1 MKRILSTLLV
11 FALAIPLFVN
21 CKKDK
26 GVPVESFSI
35 DPVTVYLNDGD
46 THQLDVI
53 VQPKKAKKGEFMSSL
68 VWVSDDENIASVD
81 ENGLVT
87 AKMRGNTRITASTS
101 DGTLSAS
108 CDVNV
113 QLVLTDDKDITAYF
127 EGNFALALRYKG
139 LIADENKITYGDVKD
154 IKEFDVPALYVK
166 DIETAGGLEFL
177 VNLESLDLGGAKNLT
192 SLNVSTLTKLKKLV
206 AAKGKLTHVDLTNCS
221 DLESVFMDDNKLES
235 VVFGQHPNLTK
246 VSMNTNKLK
255 EFNASSLPGLV
266 YLDLAENELESIDLT
281 GCKLIETLWLNN
293 NKLKSIDAGSLE
305 KLQLQG
311 FRFFFNPGENGVL
324 NVKDSKNS
332 MSLWSWQM
340 IKGDESSRVKGTLY
354 CENSPKIKTQPKS
367 EIAAKTGVPFSV
379 SVEMESSGNYQYM
392 WVMSTPIADESTGL
406 TSYAISAP
414 LSDDSDGSYYISG
427 SNTNTLT
434 INVGSSNI
442 FVLLACMI
450 YDEATGT
457 TTISDFASIKYE

>member
-11 FALAIPLFVN
+11 IALAIPLFVN

-53 VQPKKAKKGEFMSSL
+53 VQPGKAKKGEFMSSL

-127 EGNFALALRYKG
+127 EGSFALALQYKK
-139 LIADENKITYGDVKD
+139 LIADNNKITYGEVKNITD
-154 IKEFDVPALYVK
+154 FDVPALYVK

-206 AAKGKLTHVDLTNCS
+206 ATKGKLTHVDLTNCS
-221 DLESVFMDDNKLES
+221 DLESVIMDDNKLES

-266 YLDLAENELESIDLT
+266 YLDLSENELESINLT
-281 GCKLIETLWLNN
+281 GCKLIESLWLNY
-293 NKLKSIDAGSLE
+293 NKLKSIDAGALPDKMTKFE
-305 KLQLQG
+305 Y
-311 FRFFFNPGENGVL
+311 FFNPGENGGLKVIYG
-324 NVKDSKNS
+324 KISGTS
-332 MSLWSWQM
+332 YSWQM
-340 IKGDESSRVKGTLY
+340 IKGDESSRVKGVLY
-354 CENSPKIKTQPKS
+354 CENSPKIKTQPTP
-367 EIAAKTGVPFSV
+367 EIAAKPGVPFSV
-379 SVEMESSGNYQYM
+379 SVEMESTGNYQYY
-392 WVMSTPIADESTGL
+392 WCLSAPAEVGSTGL
-406 TSYAISAP
+406 TGYPFNPIS
-414 LSDDSDGSYYISG
+414 DFSDGTYYISG

-434 INVGSSNI
+434 INVGNLDM
-442 FVLLACMI
+442 FVLLTCMI
-450 YDEATGT
+450 YDEATGAST
-457 TTISDFASIKYE
+457 LSDFVSVK

>member
-11 FALAIPLFVN
+11 IALAIPLFVN

-26 GVPVESFSI
+26 GVQVESFSI
-35 DPVTVYLNDGD
+35 EPVTVCLNDGD

-113 QLVLTDDKDITAYF
+113 QLVLTDDKDISAYF

-139 LIADENKITYGDVKD
+139 LIADNNKITYGEVKN
-154 IKEFDVPALYVK
+154 ITEFDVPALYVK

-177 VNLESLDLGGAKNLT
+177 VNLESLDLRGAKNLT

-206 AAKGKLTHVDLTNCS
+206 ATKGKLTHVDLTNCS

-266 YLDLAENELESIDLT
+266 YLDLAENELESIDLS

-293 NKLKSIDAGSLE
+293 NKLKSIDASSLE

-324 NVKDSKNS
+324 KVTNGKNS
-332 MSLWSWQM
+332 MTLWSWQM

-354 CENSPKIKTQPKS
+354 CENSPKIKTQPEP
-367 EIAAKTGVPFSV
+367 EIAAKPGVPFSV
-379 SVEMESSGNYQYM
+379 SVEMESTGNYKYN
-392 WVMSTPIADESTGL
+392 WLLSSPVENETPGL
-406 TSYAISAP
+406 TSYGINP
-414 LSDDSDGSYYISG
+414 LSDYSDGTYYISG

-434 INVGSSNI
+434 INVGNSDM

-457 TTISDFASIKYE
+457 TTVSDFASIKYE

>member
-11 FALAIPLFVN
+11 IALAIPLFVN

-53 VQPKKAKKGEFMSSL
+53 VQPGKAKKGEFMSSL

-127 EGNFALALRYKG
+127 EGSFALALKYNG
-139 LIADENKITYGDVKD
+139 LIADNNKITYGDVKD

-166 DIETAGGLEFL
+166 DIETAEGLEFL
-177 VNLESLDLGGAKNLT
+177 VNLEYLDLGGAKNLT

-206 AAKGKLTHVDLTNCS
+206 ATKGKLTHVDLTSCS
-221 DLESVFMDDNKLES
+221 DLESVIMDDNKLES

-255 EFNASSLPGLV
+255 EFNASSFPGLV
-266 YLDLAENELESIDLT
+266 YLDLSENELESINLT

-293 NKLKSIDAGSLE
+293 NKLKSIDASSLE
-305 KLQLQG
+305 KLQLG
-311 FRFFFNPGENGVL
+311 KFRFFFNPGENGVL
-324 NVKDSKNS
+324 NVTYGKSS
-332 MSLWSWQM
+332 MTLWSWQM

-354 CENSPKIKTQPKS
+354 CENSPKIKTQPEP
-367 EIAAKTGVPFSV
+367 EIAAKPGVPFSV
-379 SVEMESSGNYQYM
+379 SVEMESTGNYKYY
-392 WVMSTPIADESTGL
+392 WCLSAPVEDGSTGL
-406 TSYAISAP
+406 TSYPIQP
-414 LSDDSDGSYYISG
+414 ISDDSDGTYYVSG

-434 INVGSSNI
+434 INVGSSDI

-457 TTISDFASIKYE
+457 STVSDFSRIKYE

>member
-11 FALAIPLFVN
+11 IALAIPLFVN

-35 DPVTVYLNDGD
+35 DPVTVYLNDGE

-101 DGTLSAS
+101 DGTMSAS

-127 EGNFALALRYKG
+127 EGNFALALQYKG
-139 LIADENKITYGDVKD
+139 LIDDDNKITYGEVKN
-154 IKEFDVPALYVK
+154 ITEFDVPALYVK

-206 AAKGKLTHVDLTNCS
+206 ATKGKLTHVDLTNCS

-235 VVFGQHPNLTK
+235 VAFGQHPNLAK

-255 EFNASSLPGLV
+255 EFNASTLPGLV
-266 YLDLAENELESIDLT
+266 YLDLTENELESIDLT
-281 GCKLIETLWLNN
+281 GCKLIETLWLEY
-293 NKLKSIDAGSLE
+293 NKLKSIDVSSLE
-305 KLQLQG
+305 KLELQG
-311 FRFFFNPGENGVL
+311 LRFFFNPGENGVL
-324 NVKDSKNS
+324 KVTGGKNS

-367 EIAAKTGVPFSV
+367 EIAAKLGVPFSV
-379 SVEMESSGNYQYM
+379 SVEMESTGNYKYN
-392 WVMSTPIADESTGL
+392 WLLSAPVENETTGL
-406 TSYAISAP
+406 TAYGINP
-414 LSDDSDGSYYISG
+414 LSDDSDGTYYVSG

-434 INVGSSNI
+434 INVGSSDI

-457 TTISDFASIKYE
+457 TTVSDFSRIKYE

>member
-1 MKRILSTLLV
+1 
-11 FALAIPLFVN
+11 
-21 CKKDK
+21 
-26 GVPVESFSI
+26 
-35 DPVTVYLNDGD
+35 
-46 THQLDVI
+46 
-53 VQPKKAKKGEFMSSL
+53 MSSL

-101 DGTLSAS
+101 DGTMSAS

-113 QLVLTDDKDITAYF
+113 QLVLTDDKDISAYF

-139 LIADENKITYGDVKD
+139 LIADENKITYGEVKN
-154 IKEFDVPALYVK
+154 ITEFDVPALYVK

-206 AAKGKLTHVDLTNCS
+206 ATKGKLTHVDLTNCS

-266 YLDLAENELESIDLT
+266 YLDLAENELESIDLS

-354 CENSPKIKTQPKS
+354 CEKSPKIKTQPKP
-367 EIAAKTGVPFSV
+367 EIAAKLGVPFSV
-379 SVEMESSGNYQYM
+379 SVEMESTGNYKYN
-392 WVMSTPIADESTGL
+392 WLLSSPVENETPGL
-406 TSYAISAP
+406 TSYGINP
-414 LSDDSDGSYYISG
+414 LSDYSDGTYYISG

-434 INVGSSNI
+434 INVGNSDM

-457 TTISDFASIKYE
+457 TTVSDFASIKYE

>member
-1 MKRILSTLLV
+1 MKRIISTLLV
-11 FALAIPLFVN
+11 FALAFPLFVN

-53 VQPKKAKKGEFMSSL
+53 VQPGKAKKGEFMSSL

-81 ENGLVT
+81 ANGLVT

-113 QLVLTDDKDITAYF
+113 QLVLTDDKDISAYF
-127 EGNFALALRYKG
+127 EGNFALALKYNG
-139 LIADENKITYGDVKD
+139 LIADNNKITYGEVKN
-154 IKEFDVPALYVK
+154 ITEFDVPALYVK
-166 DIETAGGLEFL
+166 DIETAEGLEFL

-206 AAKGKLTHVDLTNCS
+206 ATKGKLTHVDLTSCS
-221 DLESVFMDDNKLES
+221 DLESVIMDDNKLES

-266 YLDLAENELESIDLT
+266 YLDLSENELESINLT
-281 GCKLIETLWLNN
+281 GCKLIETLWLEY
-293 NKLKSIDAGSLE
+293 NKLKSIDVSSLE
-305 KLQLQG
+305 KLQLQR
-311 FRFFFNPGENGVL
+311 FKFFFNPGENGVL
-324 NVKDSKNS
+324 KVTDGHNS

-340 IKGDESSRVKGTLY
+340 IKGDESSRVKGVLY
-354 CENSPKIKTQPKS
+354 CENSPKIKTQPEP

-379 SVEMESSGNYQYM
+379 SVEMESTGNYKYY
-392 WVMSTPIADESTGL
+392 WCLSAPLEDGSTGL
-406 TSYAISAP
+406 TIYATQPI
-414 LSDDSDGSYYISG
+414 SDDSDGTYYISG
-427 SNTNTLT
+427 SNTDTLT
-434 INVGSSNI
+434 INVGNSDT

-457 TTISDFASIKYE
+457 TTISDFSRIKYE

>member
-11 FALAIPLFVN
+11 IALAIPLFVN

-26 GVPVESFSI
+26 GVQVESFSI

-53 VQPKKAKKGEFMSSL
+53 VQPKKAKKSELMSSL

-113 QLVLTDDKDITAYF
+113 QLVLTDDKDISAYF
-127 EGNFALALRYKG
+127 EGSFALALRYKG
-139 LIADENKITYGDVKD
+139 LIADENKITYGEVKN
-154 IKEFDVPALYVK
+154 ITEFDVPALYVK

-206 AAKGKLTHVDLTNCS
+206 ATKGKLTHVDLTNCS
-221 DLESVFMDDNKLES
+221 KLESVFMDDNKLES

-266 YLDLAENELESIDLT
+266 YLDLAENELESIDLS

-293 NKLKSIDAGSLE
+293 NKLKSIDASSLE

-324 NVKDSKNS
+324 KVTNGKNS
-332 MSLWSWQM
+332 MTLWSWQM

-354 CENSPKIKTQPKS
+354 CENSPKIKTQPEP
-367 EIAAKTGVPFSV
+367 EIAAKPGVPFSV
-379 SVEMESSGNYQYM
+379 SVEMESTGNYKYN
-392 WVMSTPIADESTGL
+392 WLLSSPVENETPGL
-406 TSYAISAP
+406 TSYGINP
-414 LSDDSDGSYYISG
+414 LSDYSDGTYYISG

-434 INVGSSNI
+434 INVGNSDM

-457 TTISDFASIKYE
+457 TTVSDFASIKYE

>member
-11 FALAIPLFVN
+11 IALAIPLFVN

-53 VQPKKAKKGEFMSSL
+53 VQPKKAKKGELMSSL

-113 QLVLTDDKDITAYF
+113 QLVLTDDKDISAYF
-127 EGNFALALRYKG
+127 EGNFALALKYNG
-139 LIADENKITYGDVKD
+139 LIADNNKITYGEVKN
-154 IKEFDVPALYVK
+154 ITEFDVPALYVK
-166 DIETAGGLEFL
+166 DIETAEGLEFL

-206 AAKGKLTHVDLTNCS
+206 ATKGKLTHVDLTSCS
-221 DLESVFMDDNKLES
+221 DLESVIMDDNKLES

-266 YLDLAENELESIDLT
+266 YLDLSENELESINLT
-281 GCKLIETLWLNN
+281 GCKLIETLWLEY
-293 NKLKSIDAGSLE
+293 NKLKSIDVSSLE
-305 KLQLQG
+305 KLKLER
-311 FRFFFNPGENGVL
+311 FKFFFNPGENGVL
-324 NVKDSKNS
+324 KVTDGHNS

-340 IKGDESSRVKGTLY
+340 IKGDESSRVKGVLY
-354 CENSPKIKTQPKS
+354 CENSPKIKTQPEP
-367 EIAAKTGVPFSV
+367 EIAAKPGVPFSV
-379 SVEMESSGNYQYM
+379 SVEMESTGNYKYY
-392 WVMSTPIADESTGL
+392 WCLSAPIEDGSTGL
-406 TSYAISAP
+406 TSYPTQPIS
-414 LSDDSDGSYYISG
+414 DYSDGTYYISG

-434 INVGSSNI
+434 INVGSSDM

-457 TTISDFASIKYE
+457 TTISDFSRIKYE

>member
-53 VQPKKAKKGEFMSSL
+53 VQPKKAKKGELMSSL

-113 QLVLTDDKDITAYF
+113 QLVLTDDKDISAYF
-127 EGNFALALRYKG
+127 EGNFALALEYDGK
-139 LIADENKITYGDVKD
+139 IADNNKITYGEVKN
-154 IKEFDVPALYVK
+154 ITEFYVPSIYAK
-166 DIETAGGLEFL
+166 DIETADGLEFL
-177 VNLESLDLGGAKNLT
+177 VNLETLGLGGCKNLT
-192 SLNVSTLTKLKKLV
+192 SLNVSTLTKLKKLI
-206 AAKGKLTHVDLTNCS
+206 ATEGKLTHVDLTNCPN
-221 DLESVFMDDNKLES
+221 LESVIMDDNKLES

-255 EFNASSLPGLV
+255 EFNASSFPGLV
-266 YLDLAENELESIDLT
+266 YLDLSENELESINLT
-281 GCKLIETLWLNN
+281 GCKLIESLWLNY
-293 NKLKSIDAGSLE
+293 NKLKSIDAGALPDKMTKFE
-305 KLQLQG
+305 Y
-311 FRFFFNPGENGVL
+311 FFNPGENGVL
-324 NVKDSKNS
+324 KVIYGKISGTS
-332 MSLWSWQM
+332 YSWQM
-340 IKGDESSRVKGTLY
+340 IKGDESSRVKGVLY
-354 CENSPKIKTQPKS
+354 CENSPKIKTQPTP
-367 EIAAKTGVPFSV
+367 EIAAKPGVPFSV
-379 SVEMESSGNYQYM
+379 SVEMESTGNYQYY
-392 WVMSTPIADESTGL
+392 WCLSAPAEVGSTGL
-406 TSYAISAP
+406 TGYPFNLIS
-414 LSDDSDGSYYISG
+414 DFSDGTYYISG

-434 INVGSSNI
+434 VNAFN
-442 FVLLACMI
+442 FVKDALLTCMI
-450 YDEATGT
+450 YDEATGAST
-457 TTISDFASIKYE
+457 FSDFVSVK

>member
-11 FALAIPLFVN
+11 IALAIPLFVN

-53 VQPKKAKKGEFMSSL
+53 VQPKKAKKSELMSSL

-127 EGNFALALRYKG
+127 EGSFAIAMRYKG
-139 LIADENKITYGDVKD
+139 LIANENKITYGDVKD

-192 SLNVSTLTKLKKLV
+192 SLNVSTLTKLKKLK
-206 AAKGKLTHVDLTNCS
+206 ATKGKLTHVDLTNCS
-221 DLESVFMDDNKLES
+221 DLESVIMDDNKLES
-235 VVFGQHPNLTK
+235 VVFGQHPNLARI
-246 VSMNTNKLK
+246 SMSKNKLK
-255 EFNASSLPGLV
+255 EFNASSFPGLV

-281 GCKLIETLWLNN
+281 GCKLIESLWLNY
-293 NKLKSIDAGSLE
+293 NKLKSIDAGALPDKMTKFE
-305 KLQLQG
+305 Y
-311 FRFFFNPGENGVL
+311 FFNPGENGVL
-324 NVKDSKNS
+324 KVIYGKISGTS
-332 MSLWSWQM
+332 YSWQM
-340 IKGDESSRVKGTLY
+340 IKGDESSRVKGVLY
-354 CENSPKIKTQPKS
+354 CENSPKIKTQPTP
-367 EIAAKTGVPFSV
+367 EIAAKPGVPFSV
-379 SVEMESSGNYQYM
+379 SVEMESTGNYQYY
-392 WVMSTPIADESTGL
+392 WCLSAPAEVGSTGL
-406 TSYAISAP
+406 TGYPFNPIS
-414 LSDDSDGSYYISG
+414 DFSDGTYYISG

-434 INVGSSNI
+434 INVGNLDM
-442 FVLLACMI
+442 FVLLTCMI
-450 YDEATGT
+450 CDEATGAST
-457 TTISDFASIKYE
+457 FSDFVSVK

>member
-11 FALAIPLFVN
+11 IALAIPLFVN

-53 VQPKKAKKGEFMSSL
+53 VQPGKAKKGEFMSSL

-127 EGNFALALRYKG
+127 EGSFALALQYKK
-139 LIADENKITYGDVKD
+139 LIADNNKITYGEVKNITD
-154 IKEFDVPALYVK
+154 FDVPALYVK

-206 AAKGKLTHVDLTNCS
+206 ATKGKLTHVDLTNCS

-235 VVFGQHPNLTK
+235 VVFGQHPNLARI
-246 VSMNTNKLK
+246 SMSENKLK
-255 EFNASSLPGLV
+255 EFNASTLPGLV
-266 YLDLAENELESIDLT
+266 YLNLAENELESIDLT
-281 GCKLIETLWLNN
+281 GCELIESLWLNY
-293 NKLKSIDAGSLE
+293 NKLKSIDAGALPDKMTKFE
-305 KLQLQG
+305 
-311 FRFFFNPGENGVL
+311 FFFNPGENGVL
-324 NVKDSKNS
+324 KVIYGKISGTFY
-332 MSLWSWQM
+332 SWQM
-340 IKGDESSRVKGTLY
+340 IKGDESSRVKGVLY
-354 CENSPKIKTQPKS
+354 CEKSPKIKTQPKP

-379 SVEMESSGNYQYM
+379 SVEMESTGNYKYY
-392 WVMSTPIADESTGL
+392 WCLSAPSEDGSTGL
-406 TSYAISAP
+406 TSYPTQPIS
-414 LSDDSDGSYYISG
+414 DYSDGTYYISG

-434 INVGSSNI
+434 LNVGNSDI

-457 TTISDFASIKYE
+457 STISDFSRIKYE

>member
-53 VQPKKAKKGEFMSSL
+53 VQPKKAKKSELMSSL

-127 EGNFALALRYKG
+127 EGSFAVALQYKE
-139 LIADENKITYGDVKD
+139 LIADNKKITYGEVKNITD
-154 IKEFDVPALYVK
+154 FDVPALYVK

-192 SLNVSTLTKLKKLV
+192 SLNVSTLTKLKKLK
-206 AAKGKLTHVDLTNCS
+206 ATKGKLTHVDLTNCS
-221 DLESVFMDDNKLES
+221 DLESVIMDDNKLES
-235 VVFGQHPNLTK
+235 VVFGQHPNLARI
-246 VSMNTNKLK
+246 SMSKNKLK
-255 EFNASSLPGLV
+255 EFNASSFPGLV

-281 GCKLIETLWLNN
+281 GCKLIESLWLNY
-293 NKLKSIDAGSLE
+293 NKLKSIDAGALPDKMTKFE
-305 KLQLQG
+305 Y
-311 FRFFFNPGENGVL
+311 FFNPGENGVL
-324 NVKDSKNS
+324 KVTYGKISGTS
-332 MSLWSWQM
+332 YSWQM
-340 IKGDESSRVKGTLY
+340 IKGDESSRVKGVLY
-354 CENSPKIKTQPKS
+354 CENSPKIKTQPTP
-367 EIAAKTGVPFSV
+367 EIAAKPGVPFSV
-379 SVEMESSGNYQYM
+379 SVEMESTGNYQYY
-392 WVMSTPIADESTGL
+392 WCLSAPAEVGSTGL
-406 TSYAISAP
+406 TGYPFNPIS
-414 LSDDSDGSYYISG
+414 DFSDGTYYISG

-434 INVGSSNI
+434 INVGNLDM
-442 FVLLACMI
+442 FVLLTCLI
-450 YDEATGT
+450 CDEATGAST
-457 TTISDFASIKYE
+457 FSDFVSVK

>member
-11 FALAIPLFVN
+11 IALAIPLFVN

-26 GVPVESFSI
+26 GVQVESFSI

-53 VQPKKAKKGEFMSSL
+53 VQPEKAKKGEFMSSL

-101 DGTLSAS
+101 DGTMSAS

-113 QLVLTDDKDITAYF
+113 QLVLTDDKEISAYF
-127 EGNFALALRYKG
+127 EGSFALALRYKG
-139 LIADENKITYGDVKD
+139 LIADENKITYGEVKN
-154 IKEFDVPALYVK
+154 ITEFDVPALYVK

-206 AAKGKLTHVDLTNCS
+206 ATKGKLTHVDLTNCS

-235 VVFGQHPNLTK
+235 VVFGQHPNLAK

-255 EFNASSLPGLV
+255 EFNASTLPGLV

-311 FRFFFNPGENGVL
+311 FRFFFNSGENGVL
-324 NVKDSKNS
+324 KVTNAKNS
-332 MSLWSWQM
+332 MTLWSWQM

-354 CENSPKIKTQPKS
+354 CENSPKIKTQPKP

-379 SVEMESSGNYQYM
+379 SVEMESTGNYKYN
-392 WVMSTPIADESTGL
+392 WLLSAPVNETPGL
-406 TSYAISAP
+406 TSYGINP
-414 LSDDSDGSYYISG
+414 LSDDSDGIYYVSG

-434 INVGSSNI
+434 INVGTPDI

>member
-53 VQPKKAKKGEFMSSL
+53 VQPKKAKKSELMSSL

-127 EGNFALALRYKG
+127 EGSFAIAMRYKG
-139 LIADENKITYGDVKD
+139 LIANENKITYGDVKD

-177 VNLESLDLGGAKNLT
+177 VNLESLDLGGAVNLT
-192 SLNVSTLTKLKKLV
+192 SLNVSTLTKLKKLK
-206 AAKGKLTHVDLTNCS
+206 ATKGKLTHVDLTNCS
-221 DLESVFMDDNKLES
+221 DLESVIMDDNKLES
-235 VVFGQHPNLTK
+235 VVFGQHPNLARI
-246 VSMNTNKLK
+246 SMSKNKLK
-255 EFNASSLPGLV
+255 EFNASSFPGLV

-281 GCKLIETLWLNN
+281 GCKLIESLWLNY
-293 NKLKSIDAGSLE
+293 NKLKSIDAVALPDKMTKFE
-305 KLQLQG
+305 Y
-311 FRFFFNPGENGVL
+311 FFNPGENGVL
-324 NVKDSKNS
+324 KVIYGKISGTS
-332 MSLWSWQM
+332 YSWQM
-340 IKGDESSRVKGTLY
+340 IKGDESSRVKGVLY
-354 CENSPKIKTQPKS
+354 CENSPKIKTQPTP
-367 EIAAKTGVPFSV
+367 EIAAKPGVPFSV
-379 SVEMESSGNYQYM
+379 SVEMESTGNYQYY
-392 WVMSTPIADESTGL
+392 WCLSAPAEVGSTGL
-406 TSYAISAP
+406 TGYPFNPIS
-414 LSDDSDGSYYISG
+414 DFSDGTYYISG

-434 INVGSSNI
+434 INVGNLDM
-442 FVLLACMI
+442 FVLLTCMI
-450 YDEATGT
+450 CDEATGAST
-457 TTISDFASIKYE
+457 FSDFVSVK

>member
-53 VQPKKAKKGEFMSSL
+53 VQPKKAKKSELMSSL

-113 QLVLTDDKDITAYF
+113 QLVLTDDKEISAYF
-127 EGNFALALRYKG
+127 EGNFALALEYDGK
-139 LIADENKITYGDVKD
+139 IADNNKITYGEVKN
-154 IKEFDVPALYVK
+154 ITEFYVPSIYAK
-166 DIETAGGLEFL
+166 DIETADGLEFL
-177 VNLESLDLGGAKNLT
+177 VNLETLGLGGCKNLT
-192 SLNVSTLTKLKKLV
+192 SLNVSTLTKLKKLI
-206 AAKGKLTHVDLTNCS
+206 ATEGKLTHVDLTNCPN
-221 DLESVFMDDNKLES
+221 LESVIMDDNKLES

-255 EFNASSLPGLV
+255 EFNASSFPGLV
-266 YLDLAENELESIDLT
+266 YLGLAENELESIDLT

-293 NKLKSIDAGSLE
+293 NKLKSIDASSLE
-305 KLQLQG
+305 KLQLG
-311 FRFFFNPGENGVL
+311 KISFFFNPGENGVL
-324 NVKDSKNS
+324 NVTYGKSS
-332 MSLWSWQM
+332 MTLWSWQM

-354 CENSPKIKTQPKS
+354 CEKSPKIKTQPKP

-379 SVEMESSGNYQYM
+379 SVEMESTGNYQYY
-392 WVMSTPIADESTGL
+392 WCLSAPFEDGSTGL
-406 TSYAISAP
+406 TSYSTQPISD
-414 LSDDSDGSYYISG
+414 SSDGIYYVSG

-434 INVGSSNI
+434 INVGSSDI

-457 TTISDFASIKYE
+457 TTVSDFSRIKYE

>member
-11 FALAIPLFVN
+11 IALAIPLFVN

-26 GVPVESFSI
+26 GVQVESFSI
-35 DPVTVYLNDGD
+35 EPVTVYLNDGD

-113 QLVLTDDKDITAYF
+113 QLVLTDDKEISAYF
-127 EGNFALALRYKG
+127 EGNFALALEYDGK
-139 LIADENKITYGDVKD
+139 IADNNKITYGEVKN
-154 IKEFDVPALYVK
+154 ITEFDVPALYVK
-166 DIETAGGLEFL
+166 DIETAEGLEFL

-206 AAKGKLTHVDLTNCS
+206 ATKGKLTHVDLSNCS
-221 DLESVFMDDNKLES
+221 KLESVIMDGNKLES
-235 VVFGQHPNLTK
+235 VVFGQHPNLAK

-266 YLDLAENELESIDLT
+266 YLDLAENELESIDLS

-293 NKLKSIDAGSLE
+293 NKLKSIDASSLE

-324 NVKDSKNS
+324 KVTNGKNS
-332 MSLWSWQM
+332 MTLWSWQM

-354 CENSPKIKTQPKS
+354 CENSPKIKTQPEP
-367 EIAAKTGVPFSV
+367 EIAAKLGVPFSV
-379 SVEMESSGNYQYM
+379 SVEMESTGNYKYN
-392 WVMSTPIADESTGL
+392 WLLSSPVENETPGL
-406 TSYAISAP
+406 TSYGINP
-414 LSDDSDGSYYISG
+414 LSDYSDGTYYISG

-434 INVGSSNI
+434 INVGNSDM

-457 TTISDFASIKYE
+457 TTVSDFASIKYE

>member
-53 VQPKKAKKGEFMSSL
+53 VQPKKAKKSELMSSL

-127 EGNFALALRYKG
+127 EGSFAIAMRYKG
-139 LIADENKITYGDVKD
+139 LIANENKITYGDVKD

-192 SLNVSTLTKLKKLV
+192 SLNVSTLTKLKKLK
-206 AAKGKLTHVDLTNCS
+206 ATKGKLTHVDLTNCS
-221 DLESVFMDDNKLES
+221 DLESVIMDDNKLES
-235 VVFGQHPNLTK
+235 VVFGQHPNLARI
-246 VSMNTNKLK
+246 SMSKNKLK
-255 EFNASSLPGLV
+255 EFNASSFPGLV

-281 GCKLIETLWLNN
+281 GCKLIESLWLNY
-293 NKLKSIDAGSLE
+293 NKLKSIDAGALPDKMTKFE
-305 KLQLQG
+305 Y
-311 FRFFFNPGENGVL
+311 FFNPGENGVL
-324 NVKDSKNS
+324 KVIYGKISGTS
-332 MSLWSWQM
+332 YSWQM
-340 IKGDESSRVKGTLY
+340 IKGDESSRVKGVLY
-354 CENSPKIKTQPKS
+354 CENSPKIKTQPTP
-367 EIAAKTGVPFSV
+367 EIAAKPGVPFSV
-379 SVEMESSGNYQYM
+379 SVEMESTGNYQYY
-392 WVMSTPIADESTGL
+392 WCLSAPAEVGSTGL
-406 TSYAISAP
+406 TGYPFNPIS
-414 LSDDSDGSYYISG
+414 DFSDGTYYISG

-434 INVGSSNI
+434 INVGNLDM

-450 YDEATGT
+450 CDEATGAST
-457 TTISDFASIKYE
+457 FSDFVSVK

>member
-11 FALAIPLFVN
+11 IALAIPLFVN

-35 DPVTVYLNDGD
+35 DPLTVYLNDGD

-53 VQPKKAKKGEFMSSL
+53 VQPGKAKKGEFMSSL

-127 EGNFALALRYKG
+127 EGSFALALQYKK
-139 LIADENKITYGDVKD
+139 LIADNNKITYGEVKNITD
-154 IKEFDVPALYVK
+154 FDVPALYAK

-206 AAKGKLTHVDLTNCS
+206 ATKGKLTHVDLTNCS
-221 DLESVFMDDNKLES
+221 DLESVIMDDNQLES
-235 VVFGQHPNLTK
+235 VAFGQHPNLTK

-266 YLDLAENELESIDLT
+266 YLDLSENELESINLT
-281 GCKLIETLWLNN
+281 GCKLIESLWLNY
-293 NKLKSIDAGSLE
+293 NKLKSIDAGALPDKMTKFE
-305 KLQLQG
+305 Y
-311 FRFFFNPGENGVL
+311 FFNPGENGVL
-324 NVKDSKNS
+324 KVIYGKISGTS
-332 MSLWSWQM
+332 YSWQM
-340 IKGDESSRVKGTLY
+340 IKGDESSRVKGVLY
-354 CENSPKIKTQPKS
+354 CENSPKIKTQPTP
-367 EIAAKTGVPFSV
+367 EIAAKPGVPFSV
-379 SVEMESSGNYQYM
+379 SVEMESTGNYQYY
-392 WVMSTPIADESTGL
+392 WCLSAPAEVGSTGL
-406 TSYAISAP
+406 TGYPFNPIS
-414 LSDDSDGSYYISG
+414 DFSDGTYYISG

-434 INVGSSNI
+434 INVGNLDM
-442 FVLLACMI
+442 FVLLTCMI
-450 YDEATGT
+450 YDEATGAST
-457 TTISDFASIKYE
+457 LSDFVSVK

>member
-11 FALAIPLFVN
+11 IALAIPLFVN

-53 VQPKKAKKGEFMSSL
+53 VQPEKAKKGEFMSSL

-101 DGTLSAS
+101 DGTMSAS

-113 QLVLTDDKDITAYF
+113 QLVLTDDKDISAYF
-127 EGNFALALRYKG
+127 EGNFALALRNKG
-139 LIADENKITYGDVKD
+139 LIADNNKITYGEVKN
-154 IKEFDVPALYVK
+154 ITEFDVPALYVK

-206 AAKGKLTHVDLTNCS
+206 ATKGKLTHVDLTNCS

-235 VVFGQHPNLTK
+235 VVFGQHPNLAK

-255 EFNASSLPGLV
+255 EFNASTLPGLV

-281 GCKLIETLWLNN
+281 GCKLIESLWLNY
-293 NKLKSIDAGSLE
+293 NKLKSIDAGALPDKMTKFE
-305 KLQLQG
+305 Y
-311 FRFFFNPGENGVL
+311 FFNPGENGVL
-324 NVKDSKNS
+324 KVIYGKISGTS
-332 MSLWSWQM
+332 YSWQM
-340 IKGDESSRVKGTLY
+340 IKGDESSRVKGVLY
-354 CENSPKIKTQPKS
+354 CENSPKIKTQPTP
-367 EIAAKTGVPFSV
+367 EIVAVAGVPFSV
-379 SVEMESSGNYQYM
+379 SVEMESTGNYQYY
-392 WVMSTPIADESTGL
+392 WCLSAPAEVGSTGL
-406 TSYAISAP
+406 TGYPFNPIS
-414 LSDDSDGSYYISG
+414 DFSDGTYYISG

-434 INVGSSNI
+434 INVGNLDM
-442 FVLLACMI
+442 FVLLTCMI
-450 YDEATGT
+450 YDEATGAST
-457 TTISDFASIKYE
+457 FSDFVSVK

>member
-113 QLVLTDDKDITAYF
+113 QLVLTDDKDISAYF
-127 EGNFALALRYKG
+127 EGSFALALRYKG
-139 LIADENKITYGDVKD
+139 LIADENKITYGEVKN
-154 IKEFDVPALYVK
+154 ITEFDVPALYVK

-206 AAKGKLTHVDLTNCS
+206 ATKGKLTHVDLTNCS

-266 YLDLAENELESIDLT
+266 YLDLAENELESIDLS

-324 NVKDSKNS
+324 KVTNGKNS
-332 MSLWSWQM
+332 MTLWSWQM

-354 CENSPKIKTQPKS
+354 CENSPKIKTQPEP

-379 SVEMESSGNYQYM
+379 SVEMESTGNYKYN
-392 WVMSTPIADESTGL
+392 WLLSAHVNETPGITLYG
-406 TSYAISAP
+406 INP
-414 LSDDSDGSYYISG
+414 LSDYSDGTYYISG

-434 INVGSSNI
+434 INVGNSDM

>member
-11 FALAIPLFVN
+11 IALAIPLFVN

-53 VQPKKAKKGEFMSSL
+53 VQPGKAKKGEFMSSL

-127 EGNFALALRYKG
+127 EGSFALALQYKK
-139 LIADENKITYGDVKD
+139 LIADNNKITYGEVKNITD
-154 IKEFDVPALYVK
+154 FDVPALYVK

-206 AAKGKLTHVDLTNCS
+206 ATKGKLTHVDLTNCS
-221 DLESVFMDDNKLES
+221 DLESVIMDDNKLES

-266 YLDLAENELESIDLT
+266 YLDLSENELESINLT
-281 GCKLIETLWLNN
+281 GCKLIESLWLNY
-293 NKLKSIDAGSLE
+293 NKLKSIDAGALPDKMTKFE
-305 KLQLQG
+305 Y
-311 FRFFFNPGENGVL
+311 FFNPGENGVL
-324 NVKDSKNS
+324 KVIYGKISGTS
-332 MSLWSWQM
+332 YSWQM
-340 IKGDESSRVKGTLY
+340 IKGDESSRVKGVLY
-354 CENSPKIKTQPKS
+354 CENSPKIKTQPTP
-367 EIAAKTGVPFSV
+367 EIAAKPGVPFSV
-379 SVEMESSGNYQYM
+379 SVEMESTGNYQYY
-392 WVMSTPIADESTGL
+392 WCLSAPAEVGSTGL
-406 TSYAISAP
+406 TGYPFNPIS
-414 LSDDSDGSYYISG
+414 DFSDGTYYISG

-434 INVGSSNI
+434 INVGNLDM
-442 FVLLACMI
+442 FVLLTCVI

-457 TTISDFASIKYE
+457 TTISDFANIKYQ

>member
-11 FALAIPLFVN
+11 IALAIPLFVN

-26 GVPVESFSI
+26 GVQVESFSI

-101 DGTLSAS
+101 DGTMSAS

-113 QLVLTDDKDITAYF
+113 QLVLTDDKDISAYF

-139 LIADENKITYGDVKD
+139 LIADENKITYGEVKN
-154 IKEFDVPALYVK
+154 ITEFDVPALYVK

-206 AAKGKLTHVDLTNCS
+206 AIKGKLTHVDLTNCS

-266 YLDLAENELESIDLT
+266 YLDLAENELESIDLS

-354 CENSPKIKTQPKS
+354 CEKSPKIKTQPKP

-379 SVEMESSGNYQYM
+379 SVEMESTGNYKYN
-392 WVMSTPIADESTGL
+392 WFLSSPVENETTGL
-406 TSYAISAP
+406 TSYGIIP
-414 LSDDSDGSYYISG
+414 LSDDSDGIYYVSG

-434 INVGSSNI
+434 INVGNSDM

-457 TTISDFASIKYE
+457 TTVSDFASIKYE

>member
-11 FALAIPLFVN
+11 IALAIPLFVN

-53 VQPKKAKKGEFMSSL
+53 VQPKKAKKGELMSSL

-113 QLVLTDDKDITAYF
+113 QLVLTDDKDISAYF
-127 EGNFALALRYKG
+127 EGNFALALKYNG
-139 LIADENKITYGDVKD
+139 LIADNNKITYGEVKN
-154 IKEFDVPALYVK
+154 ITEFDVPALYVK
-166 DIETAGGLEFL
+166 DIETAEGLEFL

-206 AAKGKLTHVDLTNCS
+206 ATKGKLTHVDLTSCS
-221 DLESVFMDDNKLES
+221 DLESVIMDDNKLES

-266 YLDLAENELESIDLT
+266 YLDLSENELESINLT
-281 GCKLIETLWLNN
+281 GCKLIETLWLEY
-293 NKLKSIDAGSLE
+293 NKLKSIDVSSLE
-305 KLQLQG
+305 KLKLER
-311 FRFFFNPGENGVL
+311 FKFFFNPGENGVL
-324 NVKDSKNS
+324 KVTNGKNS
-332 MSLWSWQM
+332 MTLWSWQM

-354 CENSPKIKTQPKS
+354 CENSPKIKTQPIP
-367 EIAAKTGVPFSV
+367 EIAAKPGVPFSV
-379 SVEMESSGNYQYM
+379 SVEMESSGNYQYT
-392 WVMSTPIADESTGL
+392 WVMSSPIADESTGL
-406 TSYAISAP
+406 TSYPVTP
-414 LSDDSDGSYYISG
+414 LSDMSEGTYYISG

-434 INVGSSNI
+434 INVDSSDM
-442 FVLLACMI
+442 FVLLACVI

-457 TTISDFASIKYE
+457 TTTSDFSRIKYE

>member
-53 VQPKKAKKGEFMSSL
+53 VQPKKAKKSELMSSL

-127 EGNFALALRYKG
+127 EGSFAIAMRYKG
-139 LIADENKITYGDVKD
+139 LIANENKITYGDVKD

-192 SLNVSTLTKLKKLV
+192 SLNVSTLTKLKKLK
-206 AAKGKLTHVDLTNCS
+206 ATKGKLTHVDLTNCS
-221 DLESVFMDDNKLES
+221 DLESVIMDDNKLES
-235 VVFGQHPNLTK
+235 VVFGQHPNLARI
-246 VSMNTNKLK
+246 SMSKNKLK
-255 EFNASSLPGLV
+255 EFNASSFPGLV

-281 GCKLIETLWLNN
+281 GCKLIESLWLNY
-293 NKLKSIDAGSLE
+293 NKLKSIDAGALPDKMTKFE
-305 KLQLQG
+305 Y
-311 FRFFFNPGENGVL
+311 FFNPGENGVL
-324 NVKDSKNS
+324 KVIYGKISGTS
-332 MSLWSWQM
+332 YSWQM
-340 IKGDESSRVKGTLY
+340 IKGDESSRVKGVLY
-354 CENSPKIKTQPKS
+354 CENSPKIKTQPTP
-367 EIAAKTGVPFSV
+367 EIAAKPGVPFSV
-379 SVEMESSGNYQYM
+379 SVEMESTGNYQYY
-392 WVMSTPIADESTGL
+392 WCLSAPAEVGSAGL
-406 TSYAISAP
+406 TSYPVTP
-414 LSDDSDGSYYISG
+414 LSDMSDGAYYISG

-434 INVGSSNI
+434 INVGSSDI

-457 TTISDFASIKYE
+457 TTISDFSRIKYE

>member
-1 MKRILSTLLV
+1 MKCILSTLLV
-11 FALAIPLFVN
+11 IALAIPLFVN

-26 GVPVESFSI
+26 GVTVESFSI

-53 VQPKKAKKGEFMSSL
+53 VQPGKAKKGEFMSSL

-127 EGNFALALRYKG
+127 EGSFALALQYKG
-139 LIADENKITYGDVKD
+139 LIADNNKITYGEVKNITD
-154 IKEFDVPALYVK
+154 FDVPALYAK

-206 AAKGKLTHVDLTNCS
+206 ATKGKLTHVDLTNCS
-221 DLESVFMDDNKLES
+221 DLESVIMDDNQLES

-266 YLDLAENELESIDLT
+266 YLDLSENELESIDLT

-293 NKLKSIDAGSLE
+293 NKLKSIDAGSLPDKMNKFE
-305 KLQLQG
+305 Y
-311 FRFFFNPGENGVL
+311 FFNPGENGVL
-324 NVKDSKNS
+324 KVIYGKISGTS
-332 MSLWSWQM
+332 YSWQM
-340 IKGDESSRVKGTLY
+340 IKGDESSRVKGVLY
-354 CENSPKIKTQPKS
+354 CENSPKIKTQPTP
-367 EIAAKTGVPFSV
+367 EIVAEAGVPFSV
-379 SVEMESSGNYQYM
+379 SVEMESTGNYQYY
-392 WVMSTPIADESTGL
+392 WCLSAPAEVGSTGL
-406 TSYAISAP
+406 TGYPFNPIS
-414 LSDDSDGSYYISG
+414 DFSDGTYYISG

-434 INVGSSNI
+434 VNAFN
-442 FVLLACMI
+442 FVKDALLTCII
-450 YDEATGT
+450 YDEATGAST
-457 TTISDFASIKYE
+457 FSDFVSVK

>member
-11 FALAIPLFVN
+11 IALAIPLFVN

-26 GVPVESFSI
+26 GVQVESFSI

-53 VQPKKAKKGEFMSSL
+53 VQPGKAKKGEFMSSL

-113 QLVLTDDKDITAYF
+113 QLVLTDDKDISAYF
-127 EGNFALALRYKG
+127 EGNFALALKYNG
-139 LIADENKITYGDVKD
+139 LIAGNNKITYGEVKN
-154 IKEFDVPALYVK
+154 ITEFDVPALYVK
-166 DIETAGGLEFL
+166 DIETAEGLEFL

-206 AAKGKLTHVDLTNCS
+206 ATKGKLTHVDLSNCS
-221 DLESVFMDDNKLES
+221 KLESVIMDGNKLES
-235 VVFGQHPNLTK
+235 VVFGQHPNLAK

-266 YLDLAENELESIDLT
+266 YLDLAENELESIDLS

-354 CENSPKIKTQPKS
+354 CENSPKIKTQPKP

-392 WVMSTPIADESTGL
+392 WVMSSPKADESTGL
-406 TSYAISAP
+406 TSYDISA
-414 LSDDSDGSYYISG
+414 LSDMSEGAYYISG

-434 INVGSSNI
+434 INVGNSDM

-457 TTISDFASIKYE
+457 TTISDFSRIKYE

>member
-11 FALAIPLFVN
+11 IALAIPLFVN

-46 THQLDVI
+46 TYQLDVI

-101 DGTLSAS
+101 DGTMSAS

-113 QLVLTDDKDITAYF
+113 QLVLTDDKDIRAYF
-127 EGNFALALRYKG
+127 EGSLAFALRYNG
-139 LIADENKITYGDVKD
+139 LIADDNKITYGEVKN
-154 IKEFDVPALYVK
+154 ITEFYVPSIYAK
-166 DIETAGGLEFL
+166 DIETADGLEFL
-177 VNLESLDLGGAKNLT
+177 VNLETLDLGGCKNLT

-206 AAKGKLTHVDLTNCS
+206 ATEGKLTHVDLTNCPN
-221 DLESVFMDDNKLES
+221 LESVIMDDNQLES
-235 VVFGQHPNLTK
+235 VAFGQHPNLER
-246 VSMNTNKLK
+246 VSMCTNKLK
-255 EFNASSLPGLV
+255 EFDASTLPGLV
-266 YLDLAENELESIDLT
+266 YLDLSENELESINLT
-281 GCKLIETLWLNN
+281 GCKLIETLWLEY
-293 NKLKSIDAGSLE
+293 NKLKSIDVSSLE
-305 KLQLQG
+305 KLKLQR
-311 FRFFFNPGENGVL
+311 FRFFFNSGENGVL
-324 NVKDSKNS
+324 KVTDSKNS

-354 CENSPKIKTQPKS
+354 CENSPKIKTQPIP

-379 SVEMESSGNYQYM
+379 SVEMESTGNYKYN
-392 WVMSTPIADESTGL
+392 WLLSSPVDDESTGL
-406 TSYAISAP
+406 TSYPISAI
-414 LSDDSDGSYYISG
+414 LSDGNEGSYYISG

-434 INVGSSNI
+434 INVGYSNTV
-442 FVLLACMI
+442 VLLACMI
-450 YDEATGT
+450 YDEATDT
-457 TTISDFASIKYE
+457 TTISDFATIKYE

>member
-1 MKRILSTLLV
+1 MKRIISTLLV

-53 VQPKKAKKGEFMSSL
+53 VQPGKAKKGEFMSSL

-113 QLVLTDDKDITAYF
+113 QLDLTDDKDITAYF
-127 EGNFALALRYKG
+127 EGSFALALQYKK
-139 LIADENKITYGDVKD
+139 LIADNNKITYGEVKNITD
-154 IKEFDVPALYVK
+154 FGVPALYVK

-206 AAKGKLTHVDLTNCS
+206 ATKGKLTHVDLTNCS
-221 DLESVFMDDNKLES
+221 DLESVIMDDNKLER

-266 YLDLAENELESIDLT
+266 YLDLSENELERF
-281 GCKLIETLWLNN
+281 K
-293 NKLKSIDAGSLE
+293 
-305 KLQLQG
+305 
-311 FRFFFNPGENGVL
+311 FFFNPGENGVL
-324 NVKDSKNS
+324 KVTNGKNS
-332 MSLWSWQM
+332 MTLWSWQM

-354 CENSPKIKTQPKS
+354 CENSPKIKTQPKP
-367 EIAAKTGVPFSV
+367 EIAAKPGVPFSV
-379 SVEMESSGNYQYM
+379 SVEMESTGNYKYN
-392 WVMSTPIADESTGL
+392 WLLSSPVENETTGL
-406 TSYAISAP
+406 TSYVVNP
-414 LSDDSDGSYYISG
+414 VSDDSDGIYYVSG

-434 INVGSSNI
+434 INVGSSDM

-457 TTISDFASIKYE
+457 STISDFATIKYE

>member
-11 FALAIPLFVN
+11 IALAIPLFVN

-113 QLVLTDDKDITAYF
+113 QLILTDDKDISAYF
-127 EGNFALALRYKG
+127 EGSFALALRYKG
-139 LIADENKITYGDVKD
+139 LIADENKITYGEVKN
-154 IKEFDVPALYVK
+154 ITEFDVPALYVK

-206 AAKGKLTHVDLTNCS
+206 ATKGKLTHVDLTNCS

-235 VVFGQHPNLTK
+235 VVFGQHPNLAK

-255 EFNASSLPGLV
+255 EFNASTLPGLV
-266 YLDLAENELESIDLT
+266 YLDLSENELESIDLT

-311 FRFFFNPGENGVL
+311 FRFFFNSGENGVL
-324 NVKDSKNS
+324 KVTNAKNS
-332 MSLWSWQM
+332 MTLWSWQM

-354 CENSPKIKTQPKS
+354 CENSPKIKTQPKP

-379 SVEMESSGNYQYM
+379 SVEMESTGNYKYN
-392 WVMSTPIADESTGL
+392 WLLSAPVNETPGL
-406 TSYAISAP
+406 TSYGLSL
-414 LSDDSDGSYYISG
+414 LSDDSDGTYYISG

-434 INVGSSNI
+434 INVGYSNTV
-442 FVLLACMI
+442 VLLACMI

-457 TTISDFASIKYE
+457 TTISDFATIKYE

>member
-35 DPVTVYLNDGD
+35 DPVAVYLNDGD

-53 VQPKKAKKGEFMSSL
+53 VQPGKAKKGEFMSSL

-127 EGNFALALRYKG
+127 EGSFALALKYNG
-139 LIADENKITYGDVKD
+139 LIADNNKITYGEVKN
-154 IKEFDVPALYVK
+154 ITEFDVPALYVK
-166 DIETAGGLEFL
+166 DIETAEGLEFL
-177 VNLESLDLGGAKNLT
+177 VNLESLDLRGAKNLT

-206 AAKGKLTHVDLTNCS
+206 ATKGKLTHVDLTNCS
-221 DLESVFMDDNKLES
+221 DLESVIMDDNKLES

-266 YLDLAENELESIDLT
+266 YLDLSENELESIDLT
-281 GCKLIETLWLNN
+281 GCKLIETLWLEY
-293 NKLKSIDAGSLE
+293 NKLKSIDVSSLE
-305 KLQLQG
+305 KLQLQR
-311 FRFFFNPGENGVL
+311 FKFFFNPGENGVL
-324 NVKDSKNS
+324 KVTDGHNS

-354 CENSPKIKTQPKS
+354 CEKSPKIKTQPTP
-367 EIAAKTGVPFSV
+367 EIVAVAGVPFSV
-379 SVEMESSGNYQYM
+379 SVEMESTGNYQYY
-392 WVMSTPIADESTGL
+392 WCLSAPYEDGSTGL
-406 TSYAISAP
+406 TSYPFNPIS
-414 LSDDSDGSYYISG
+414 DFSDGTYYISG

-434 INVGSSNI
+434 VNAFN
-442 FVLLACMI
+442 FVKDALLTCII
-450 YDEATGT
+450 YDEATGAST
-457 TTISDFASIKYE
+457 FSDFVSVK

>member
-11 FALAIPLFVN
+11 IALAIPLFVN

-26 GVPVESFSI
+26 GVQVESFSI
-35 DPVTVYLNDGD
+35 DPVTVCLNDGD

-101 DGTLSAS
+101 DGTMSAS

-113 QLVLTDDKDITAYF
+113 QLVLTDDKDISAYF
-127 EGNFALALRYKG
+127 EGSFALALRYKG
-139 LIADENKITYGDVKD
+139 LIADENKITYGEVKN
-154 IKEFDVPALYVK
+154 ITEFDVPALYVK
-166 DIETAGGLEFL
+166 DIETAGGLDFL

-206 AAKGKLTHVDLTNCS
+206 ATKGKLTHVDLTNCS

-266 YLDLAENELESIDLT
+266 YLDLAENELESIDLS

-293 NKLKSIDAGSLE
+293 NKLKSIDASSLE

-324 NVKDSKNS
+324 KVTNGKNS
-332 MSLWSWQM
+332 MTLWSWQM

-354 CENSPKIKTQPKS
+354 CENSPKIKTQPEP
-367 EIAAKTGVPFSV
+367 EIAAKPGVPFSV
-379 SVEMESSGNYQYM
+379 SVEMESTGNYKYN
-392 WVMSTPIADESTGL
+392 WLLSSPVENGTPGL
-406 TSYAISAP
+406 TSYGINP
-414 LSDDSDGSYYISG
+414 LSDYSDGTYYISG

-434 INVGSSNI
+434 INVGNSDM

-457 TTISDFASIKYE
+457 TTVSDFASIKYE

>member
-26 GVPVESFSI
+26 GVPVERFSI

-53 VQPKKAKKGEFMSSL
+53 VQPGKAKKGEFMSSL

-81 ENGLVT
+81 ANGLVT

-113 QLVLTDDKDITAYF
+113 QLVLTDDKDISAYF
-127 EGNFALALRYKG
+127 EGSFALALKYNG
-139 LIADENKITYGDVKD
+139 LIAGNNKITYGEVKN
-154 IKEFDVPALYVK
+154 ITEFDVPALYVK
-166 DIETAGGLEFL
+166 DIETAEGLEFL

-206 AAKGKLTHVDLTNCS
+206 ATKGKLTHVDLTSCS
-221 DLESVFMDDNKLES
+221 DLESVIMDDNKLES
-235 VVFGQHPNLTK
+235 VVFGQHPNLTRI
-246 VSMNTNKLK
+246 SMSKNKLK
-255 EFNASSLPGLV
+255 EFNANSFPGLV
-266 YLDLAENELESIDLT
+266 YLDLSENELESINLT
-281 GCKLIETLWLNN
+281 GCELIESLWLNY
-293 NKLKSIDAGSLE
+293 NKLTSIDAGSLPDKMNKFE
-305 KLQLQG
+305 Y
-311 FRFFFNPGENGVL
+311 FFNPGENGVL
-324 NVKDSKNS
+324 KVIYGKTSGTS
-332 MSLWSWQM
+332 YSWQM
-340 IKGDESSRVKGTLY
+340 IKGDESSRVKGVLY

-367 EIAAKTGVPFSV
+367 EIAAKPGVPFSV
-379 SVEMESSGNYQYM
+379 SVEMESTGNYQYY
-392 WVMSTPIADESTGL
+392 WCLSAPAEVGSAGL
-406 TSYAISAP
+406 TGYSFNPI
-414 LSDDSDGSYYISG
+414 SDDSDGTYYISG
-427 SNTNTLT
+427 SNTDTLT
-434 INVGSSNI
+434 INVGNSDI
-442 FVLLACMI
+442 LVLLACMI

-457 TTISDFASIKYE
+457 TTISDFSRIKYE

>member
-1 MKRILSTLLV
+1 MKRIISTLLV
-11 FALAIPLFVN
+11 IALAIPLLVN

-26 GVPVESFSI
+26 GVQVESFSI

-53 VQPKKAKKGEFMSSL
+53 VQPGKAKKGEFMSSL

-101 DGTLSAS
+101 DGSLSAS

-127 EGNFALALRYKG
+127 EGHFALALQYKD
-139 LIADENKITYGDVKD
+139 LIADNNKITYGEVKNITD
-154 IKEFDVPALYVK
+154 FGVPALYVK

-206 AAKGKLTHVDLTNCS
+206 ATKGKLTHVDLTNCS
-221 DLESVFMDDNKLES
+221 DLESVIMDDNKLES

-266 YLDLAENELESIDLT
+266 YLDLSENELESINLT

-293 NKLKSIDAGSLE
+293 NKLKSIDAGSLPDKMTKFE
-305 KLQLQG
+305 Y
-311 FRFFFNPGENGVL
+311 FFNPGENGVL
-324 NVKDSKNS
+324 KVIYGKISGTS
-332 MSLWSWQM
+332 YSWQM
-340 IKGDESSRVKGTLY
+340 IKGDESSRVKGVLY
-354 CENSPKIKTQPKS
+354 CENSPKIKTQPTP
-367 EIAAKTGVPFSV
+367 EIAAKPGVPFSV
-379 SVEMESSGNYQYM
+379 SVEMESTGNYQYY
-392 WVMSTPIADESTGL
+392 WCLSAPAEVGSTGL
-406 TSYAISAP
+406 TGYPFNPIS
-414 LSDDSDGSYYISG
+414 DFSDGTYYISG

-434 INVGSSNI
+434 INVGNLDM
-442 FVLLACMI
+442 FVLLTCMI
-450 YDEATGT
+450 YDEATGAST
-457 TTISDFASIKYE
+457 LSDFVSVK

>member
-11 FALAIPLFVN
+11 IALAIPLFVN

-101 DGTLSAS
+101 DGTMSAS

-127 EGNFALALRYKG
+127 EDNFALALQYKG
-139 LIADENKITYGDVKD
+139 LIDDDNKITYGEVKN
-154 IKEFDVPALYVK
+154 ITEFDVPALYVK

-206 AAKGKLTHVDLTNCS
+206 ATKGKLTHVDLTNCS

-235 VVFGQHPNLTK
+235 VVFGQHPNLAK

-255 EFNASSLPGLV
+255 EFNASTLPGLV

-324 NVKDSKNS
+324 KVTNAKNS
-332 MSLWSWQM
+332 MTLWSWQM

-354 CENSPKIKTQPKS
+354 CENSPKIKTQPKP

-379 SVEMESSGNYQYM
+379 SVEMESTGNYKYN
-392 WVMSTPIADESTGL
+392 WLLSAPVNETSGL
-406 TSYAISAP
+406 TSYGINP
-414 LSDDSDGSYYISG
+414 LSDDSDGTYYISG

-434 INVGSSNI
+434 INVGSPDI
-442 FVLLACMI
+442 VVLLACMI

>member
-11 FALAIPLFVN
+11 IALAIPLFVN

-53 VQPKKAKKGEFMSSL
+53 VQPGKAKKGEFMSSL

-113 QLVLTDDKDITAYF
+113 QLVLTDDKDISAYF
-127 EGNFALALRYKG
+127 EGNFALALKYNG
-139 LIADENKITYGDVKD
+139 LIADNNKITYGEVKN
-154 IKEFDVPALYVK
+154 ITEFDVPALYVK
-166 DIETAGGLEFL
+166 DIETAEGLEFL

-206 AAKGKLTHVDLTNCS
+206 ATKGKLTHVDLTSCS
-221 DLESVFMDDNKLES
+221 DLESVIMDDNKLES

-266 YLDLAENELESIDLT
+266 YLDLSENELESINLT
-281 GCKLIETLWLNN
+281 GCKLIETLWLEY
-293 NKLKSIDAGSLE
+293 NKLKSIDVSSLE
-305 KLQLQG
+305 KLKLER
-311 FRFFFNPGENGVL
+311 FKFFFNPGENGVL
-324 NVKDSKNS
+324 KVTNGKNS
-332 MSLWSWQM
+332 MTLWSWQM

-354 CENSPKIKTQPKS
+354 CENSPKIKTQPKP
-367 EIAAKTGVPFSV
+367 EIAAKPGVPFSV
-379 SVEMESSGNYQYM
+379 SVEMESTGNYKYN
-392 WVMSTPIADESTGL
+392 WLLSSPVENETTGL
-406 TSYAISAP
+406 TSYVVNPI
-414 LSDDSDGSYYISG
+414 SDDSDGTYYISG

-434 INVGSSNI
+434 INVGNSDT

-457 TTISDFASIKYE
+457 TTISDFSRIKYE

>member
-1 MKRILSTLLV
+1 MKRIISTLLV

-53 VQPKKAKKGEFMSSL
+53 VQPKKAKKGELMSSL

-113 QLVLTDDKDITAYF
+113 QLVLTDDKDISAYF
-127 EGNFALALRYKG
+127 EGNFALALKYNG
-139 LIADENKITYGDVKD
+139 LIADNNKITYGEVKN
-154 IKEFDVPALYVK
+154 ITEFDVPALYVK
-166 DIETAGGLEFL
+166 DIETAEGLEFL

-206 AAKGKLTHVDLTNCS
+206 ATKGKLTHVDLTSCS
-221 DLESVFMDDNKLES
+221 DLESVIMDDNKLES

-266 YLDLAENELESIDLT
+266 YLDLSENELESINLT
-281 GCKLIETLWLNN
+281 GCKLIETLWLEY
-293 NKLKSIDAGSLE
+293 NKLKSIDVSSLE
-305 KLQLQG
+305 KLQLQR
-311 FRFFFNPGENGVL
+311 FKFFFNPGENGVL
-324 NVKDSKNS
+324 KVTDGHNS

-340 IKGDESSRVKGTLY
+340 IKGDESSRVKGVLY
-354 CENSPKIKTQPKS
+354 CENSPKIKTQPEP

-379 SVEMESSGNYQYM
+379 SVEMESTGNYKYY
-392 WVMSTPIADESTGL
+392 WCLSAPLEDGSTGL
-406 TSYAISAP
+406 TIYATQPI
-414 LSDDSDGSYYISG
+414 SDDSDGTYYISG

-434 INVGSSNI
+434 INVGNSDT

-457 TTISDFASIKYE
+457 TTISDFSRIKYE